1 MEKLNF
7 KIVLIS
13 LLIPFSI
20 SFSCNKENDMNEKN
34 NLKNKLIEI
43 DSWFKEKKHIYI
55 FDNTEEQALDWNN
68 TIKNWIIQ
76 SNYFSKTFIKNIS
89 YKDMHFGNFFWD
101 FQDLGGMLKGFCNE
115 NHDLI
120 VKELYKESKDKYR
133 YVTRFENVLNSMPD
147 SNADESYMWKY
158 DEGENGEIWQFSIV
172 FVKENDEWKI
182 DKFERYWAKFLE
194 EDR

>member
-133 YVTRFENVLNSMPD
+133 YVTKQLLHFPAGWYL
-147 SNADESYMWKY
+147 W
-158 DEGENGEIWQFSIV
+158 
-172 FVKENDEWKI
+172 
-182 DKFERYWAKFLE
+182 RYQQHFLQKHLLPVY
-194 EDR
+194 RAYQPCRI